1 MLHDLARSVA
11 DGTTSARS
19 LVELSLTRI
28 ADHAGL
34 NAVVALRAE
43 QALQEADALDRAV
56 AAGETVLGPLTGVPL
71 LVKDT
76 HDVAGLV
83 TTHGSRW
90 FADASPATRDSLVVA
105 RLRAAGAL
113 VVGKTN
119 QPEFCIE
126 GFTDNPVHGA
136 TTNPWDPARSPGGSS
151 GGSAAALAAGL
162 APLVTAGDGAG
173 SARIPAAFCGL
184 LGFKPTNG
192 VVARDGDPD
201 WIDFHTEGL
210 MATTAGDLALQL
222 AVLAGPHAGDPTALP
237 VALPPAGLPRRII
250 LADRTDDLG
259 PLPADVADQLA
270 RRAEDLARLLDVP
283 LERWQPA
290 DFFPGWSPDEDWFTL
305 AAAEHASVFGRARI
319 EQGLDELHPTTAEF
333 LTAGL
338 AVPAEEYLQAR
349 RRRYAAVRRLDDVLG
364 TDTALVTPTVA
375 VPGWGPR
382 GEIPGR
388 APGLLGADVYSTA
401 VQNMTGLPAISLP
414 AGALPGGELF
424 GLQVT
429 MPRWA
434 DLGLLQLA
442 ARWEQHHPWPR
453 TAPGHPEF
461 APTTQE

>member
-11 DGTTSARS
+11 DGATSARA

-28 ADHAGL
+28 ADHAGV

-43 QALQEADALDRAV
+43 QARQEADALDRAV
-56 AAGETVLGPLTGVPL
+56 ASGQAVPGPLTGVPL

-90 FADASPATRDSLVVA
+90 FADAPPATRDSLVVA

-136 TTNPWDPARSPGGSS
+136 TTNPWDPALSPGGSS

-192 VVARDGDPD
+192 VIARDGDPD

-210 MATTAGDLALQL
+210 MATTVADLALQL
-222 AVLAGPHAGDPTALP
+222 GAGRPHAGDPTALP
-237 VALPPAGLPRRII
+237 VACPRPGCRAGSSSPTAPTTSARCPRTSPTSSPAARRTWPACSTSRWSGGSPATSSPAGRPTRTGSPWPRPSTPRSS
-250 LADRTDDLG
+250 A
-259 PLPADVADQLA
+259 A
-270 RRAEDLARLLDVP
+270 RASSGAWTSCTPPPRSSSPRASPSRRRSTCRPGAAGTPPSAGWTTSSVP
-283 LERWQPA
+283 TPR
-290 DFFPGWSPDEDWFTL
+290 WSPRP
-305 AAAEHASVFGRARI
+305 S
-319 EQGLDELHPTTAEF
+319 PC
-333 LTAGL
+333 
-338 AVPAEEYLQAR
+338 
-349 RRRYAAVRRLDDVLG
+349 
-364 TDTALVTPTVA
+364 
-375 VPGWGPR
+375 PGGVPR

-461 APTTQE
+461 RPTTQE